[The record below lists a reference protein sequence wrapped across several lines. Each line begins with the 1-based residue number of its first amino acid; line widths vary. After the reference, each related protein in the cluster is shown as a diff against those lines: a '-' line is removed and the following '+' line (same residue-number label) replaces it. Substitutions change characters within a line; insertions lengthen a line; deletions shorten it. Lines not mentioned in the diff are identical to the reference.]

1 MRQDMYRYVW
11 DGNIR
16 TLEPV
21 MGKYI
26 IQIVTT
32 FYLPSGLDQ
41 QTAKGPCGLRV
52 ISELE
57 CIINLI
63 QKHNQV

>member
-1 MRQDMYRYVW
+1 MYRYEW

-16 TLEPV
+16 TLELV

-26 IQIVTT
+26 NQIVTT
-32 FYLPSGLDQ
+32 FYLPSGFDQ

-52 ISELE
+52 KSELE